1 MKTAKE
7 EVKTLLEKL
16 PDDCTIEDIQYHL
29 YVLEKIQ
36 KGIEQVDK
44 EGTISHEEA
53 KKRLSVSRSNRRY

>member
-36 KGIEQVDK
+36 KGIDRAEK

-53 KKRLSVSRSNRRY
+53 KKRLSKWITE